1 MPYMQ
6 VPKRRSQLLKI
17 HEPEAVVYLTRE
29 GIRRLHE
36 QIEDLEKRQKPQTI
50 EELSA
55 ALAKG
60 DLSENAEYTDAKAR
74 LGRIEGRIFSL
85 KQRLKNVVEIQ
96 QGASSTGRVQI
107 GSLVTVRVNGKEKE
121 YAIVG
126 PQESNP
132 SYGRISHQSPL
143 GRALV
148 DAGIGDRVKVEAP
161 EQTVEYEILNIE

>member
-1 MPYMQ
+1 MQ
-6 VPKRRSQLLKI
+6 VPKRRHQLLKI
-17 HEPEAVVYLTRE
+17 HEPEAVVYLTKE

-50 EELSA
+50 EDLSA

-96 QGASSTGRVQI
+96 QGVSDDGTVQI
-107 GSLVTVRVNGKEKE
+107 GSIVTVRVNGKERK
-121 YAIVG
+121 YSIVG

-132 SYGRISHQSPL
+132 TAGRISHQSPL
-143 GRALV
+143 GVALLRSRVGDIVTV
-148 DAGIGDRVKVEAP
+148 DAP
-161 EQTVEYEILNIE
+161 EQTISYEILTIE

>member
-1 MPYMQ
+1 MQ

-17 HEPEAVVYLTRE
+17 HEPEAVVYLTRD

-36 QIEDLEKRQKPQTI
+36 TIEDLEKRQKPQTI
-50 EELSA
+50 EDLAA

-60 DLSENAEYTDAKAR
+60 DLSENAEYSDAKAR

-96 QGASSTGRVQI
+96 QGPSDDGRVQI
-107 GSLVTVRVNGKEKE
+107 GSQVTVLVNGKQRE
-121 YAIVG
+121 YTIVG

-132 SYGRISHQSPL
+132 TTGRISHQSPL
-143 GRALV
+143 GRALL
-148 DAGIGDRVKVEAP
+148 DAKVGDMVKVEAP
-161 EQTVEYEILNIE
+161 EQIIEYEILKVE